1 MTLFKKYLD
10 FSGLEHKSYQ
20 YEGVRWCL
28 QNELRSDGIIKGG
41 FIADEM
47 GLGKTILMIGTF
59 VAHFVPKTLIVVP
72 LVLLEQWSTQIY
84 KTTGHKAIIYHGEKR
99 WNLDLSK
106 AIIVITTYD
115 MIADLSI
122 KKKMNKEK
130 STSSLLH
137 KIHWDR
143 VVFDEGHHLRNHKT
157 LKYSGALKLKAGIR
171 WLVSGTPVQNKKKD
185 FYNLCAIFGIN
196 NVDANYETIARDFV
210 LKRTKKQVGI
220 DIGDVCLNR
229 ELVHWKNKK
238 ELELSKEIHSC
249 LSFSKLSTTSGAGLG
264 LGLMVRL
271 FGEEVLFNHLVMMI
285 KARQCCILPRLINK
299 KVTSSSGLDDLNLD
313 DLNLDEGLCATSK
326 IDCVVHKILQNK
338 SNGNGKLVFCHFK
351 EEMDVIKKR
360 LLDGG
365 ITRVECFDGRVPFN
379 KRKEILNSGSEV
391 LILQI
396 QTGCE
401 GLNLQENY
409 SEIYFVSPHW
419 NPAVEDQAVARCHR
433 LGQKKQV
440 KVYKFEMSSFL
451 DDEDGSDSA
460 EEVESTFSLDGYVNN
475 VQNKKRMVANEV
487 FA

>member
-1 MTLFKKYLD
+1 
-10 FSGLEHKSYQ
+10 
-20 YEGVRWCL
+20 
-28 QNELRSDGIIKGG
+28 
-41 FIADEM
+41 
-47 GLGKTILMIGTF
+47 
-59 VAHFVPKTLIVVP
+59 
-72 LVLLEQWSTQIY
+72 
-84 KTTGHKAIIYHGEKR
+84 
-99 WNLDLSK
+99 
-106 AIIVITTYD
+106 
-115 MIADLSI
+115 
-122 KKKMNKEK
+122 
-130 STSSLLH
+130 
-137 KIHWDR
+137 
-143 VVFDEGHHLRNHKT
+143 
-157 LKYSGALKLKAGIR
+157 
-171 WLVSGTPVQNKKKD
+171 
-185 FYNLCAIFGIN
+185 LCAIIGIN

-249 LSFSKLSTTSGAGLG
+249 LSFSKLSTSGAGLG

-271 FGEEVLFNHLVMMI
+271 FGEDVLFNHLVMMI

-365 ITRVECFDGRVPFN
+365 ITHVECFDGRVPFN